1 MDNYTELKA
10 FIADFLARDD
20 LTTQIPTFVSLA
32 EQRMSR
38 ELQIALLEATAQIAV
53 SANASTA
60 DLPTD
65 LRSIREV
72 AMIDADNDRTVLEYV
87 TPSQWNTR
95 DQDANQ
101 TKTEFYTVVANQIKL
116 MATPSAAITLE
127 ITYNGGVAALSDA
140 APTNTMLTR
149 HGDAYLHGS
158 LKQAFD
164 FLQDEQRSIYHDAQF
179 TRCLAEIDR
188 DSDKQRFG
196 NDLQVRRSTP
206 TRAY

>member
-1 MDNYTELKA
+1 
-10 FIADFLARDD
+10 
-20 LTTQIPTFVSLA
+20 
-32 EQRMSR
+32 
-38 ELQIALLEATAQIAV
+38 
-53 SANASTA
+53 
-60 DLPTD
+60 
-65 LRSIREV
+65 V

>member
-20 LTTQIPTFVSLA
+20 LTTQIPTFISLA

-101 TKTEFYTVVANQIKL
+101 TKTEFYTIVANQIKL
-116 MATPSAAITLE
+116 IATPSAAITLE

>member
-1 MDNYTELKA
+1 MNNYTELQA

-20 LTTQIPTFVSLA
+20 LTTQIPTFISLA

-38 ELQIALLEATAQIAV
+38 ELQIALLEATAQISV

-72 AMIDADNDRTVLEYV
+72 AMIDADSDRTVLEYV

-101 TKTEFYTVVANQIKL
+101 TKTEFYTIVANQIKL
-116 MATPSAAITLE
+116 MATPSAAVTLE
-127 ITYNGGVAALSDA
+127 ITYNGGVAALTNA

-149 HGDAYLHGS
+149 HGDAYLHGT

-164 FLQDEQRSIYHDAQF
+164 FLQDEQRSMYHDAQF

-196 NDLQVRRSTP
+196 NDLQIRRSTP

>member
-38 ELQIALLEATAQIAV
+38 ELQIALLEVIVQIAV

-101 TKTEFYTVVANQIKL
+101 TKTEFYTIVANQIKL

-149 HGDAYLHGS
+149 HGDAYLHGA

-206 TRAY
+206 ARAY

>member
-1 MDNYTELKA
+1 MNNYTELQA

-20 LTTQIPTFVSLA
+20 LTTQIPTFISLA

-38 ELQIALLEATAQIAV
+38 ELQIALLEATAQISV
-53 SANASTA
+53 SANAPTA

-72 AMIDADNDRTVLEYV
+72 AMIDADSDRTVLEYV

-101 TKTEFYTVVANQIKL
+101 TKTEFYTIVANQIKL
-116 MATPSAAITLE
+116 MATPSAAVTLE
-127 ITYNGGVAALSDA
+127 ITYNGGVAALTNA

-149 HGDAYLHGS
+149 HGDAYLHGT

-164 FLQDEQRSIYHDAQF
+164 FLQDEQRSMYHDAQF

>member
-101 TKTEFYTVVANQIKL
+101 TKTEFYTIVANQIKL

-140 APTNTMLTR
+140 APTNTMLIR

>member
-149 HGDAYLHGS
+149 HGDAYLHGA

>member
-101 TKTEFYTVVANQIKL
+101 TKTEFYTIVANQIKL
-116 MATPSAAITLE
+116 IATPSAAITLE

-196 NDLQVRRSTP
+196 NDLQIRRSTP

>member
-1 MDNYTELKA
+1 MDNYTELKS

-101 TKTEFYTVVANQIKL
+101 TKTEFYTIVANQIKL

>member
-53 SANASTA
+53 LANASTA

-95 DQDANQ
+95 DQDATQ

>member
-140 APTNTMLTR
+140 APTNTMLAR

>member
-32 EQRMSR
+32 EQRMSS

>member
-20 LTTQIPTFVSLA
+20 LTTQIPTFISLA

-95 DQDANQ
+95 DQDATQ

>member
-101 TKTEFYTVVANQIKL
+101 TKTEFYTIVANQIKL

>member
-101 TKTEFYTVVANQIKL
+101 TKTEFYTIVANQIKL
-116 MATPSAAITLE
+116 IATPSAAITLE

>member
-95 DQDANQ
+95 DQDATQ
-101 TKTEFYTVVANQIKL
+101 TNTEFYTVVANQIKL

>member
-101 TKTEFYTVVANQIKL
+101 TKTEFYTIVANQIKL

-149 HGDAYLHGS
+149 HGDAYLHGA

>member
-38 ELQIALLEATAQIAV
+38 ELQIALLEATAQVAV

-101 TKTEFYTVVANQIKL
+101 TKTEFYTIVANQIKL

-149 HGDAYLHGS
+149 HGDAYLHGA

>member
-95 DQDANQ
+95 DQDATQ